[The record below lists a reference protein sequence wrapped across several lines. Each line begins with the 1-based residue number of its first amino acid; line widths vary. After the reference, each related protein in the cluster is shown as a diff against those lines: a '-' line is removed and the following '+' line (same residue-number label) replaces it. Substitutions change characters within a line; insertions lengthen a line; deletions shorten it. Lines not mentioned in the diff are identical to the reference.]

1 VIEALERAAQ
11 RLETPCGAGVAVWR
25 VWGEGEP
32 LVLFH
37 GGSGS
42 WLHWVRTI
50 PRFLALGRR
59 VVCPDTPGLGDSAL
73 PPDGSSPAGVA
84 APLAEALPE
93 VLGGAAADLVGFSFG
108 ANIAGHAALAR
119 PELARSLTL
128 VGAASLGLPR
138 APVELVKVRTLA
150 GEERRAAHRTNLERL
165 MIHDPAR
172 VDELA
177 LEIQEWNTRHA
188 RFVSRG
194 FALGASLRE
203 AVERVACPLGGIWGE
218 FDQVARPGGARERL
232 DLLRAIR
239 PDLREA
245 VIPGAGHWVAYEAG
259 EAFNAALAGML
270 PAAEPAPRRPA
281 ATAAR

>member
-1 VIEALERAAQ
+1 MIKGLERAAR
-11 RLETPCGAGVAVWR
+11 RLETPCGDGAAVWR
-25 VWGEGEP
+25 VWGEGAP

-42 WLHWVRTI
+42 WRHWVRTI
-50 PRFLALGRR
+50 PHFLALGRR
-59 VVCPDTPGLGDSAL
+59 VVCPDTPGLGESAL

-84 APLAEALPE
+84 APLAAALE
-93 VLGGAAADLVGFSFG
+93 GVLRGEPADLVGFSFG
-108 ANIAGHAALAR
+108 ANIAGHVALAQ
-119 PELARSLTL
+119 PGLARSLTL

-138 APVELVKVRTLA
+138 APLELVKVRSLE
-150 GEERRAAHRTNLERL
+150 GEARRAAHRANLERL

-177 LEIQEWNTRHA
+177 LDIQEWNTRHA

-203 AVERVACPLGGIWGE
+203 AAERVACPLGGIWGE
-218 FDQVARPGGARERL
+218 HDQVAQPGGARARL
-232 DLLRAIR
+232 DLLRALR

-245 VIPGAGHWVAYEAG
+245 VIEGAGHWVAFEAAA
-259 EAFNAALAGML
+259 EFNAALAAML
-270 PAAEPAPRRPA
+270 AAEPARRTPA
-281 ATAAR
+281 ARAAR